1 MPERS
6 STLDSRPPILIAQSS
21 ATRASIM
28 ASYSCRPPTSPPQP
42 GNRTK
47 VRAQV
52 YDLNNYQ
59 RVLIVGAGKASA
71 RMAQALENLFGK

>member
-1 MPERS
+1 
-6 STLDSRPPILIAQSS
+6 
-21 ATRASIM
+21 M
-28 ASYSCRPPTSPPQP
+28 ASYSSRRPPTLSAAT
-42 GNRTK
+42 GERTK
-47 VRAQV
+47 IRAQV